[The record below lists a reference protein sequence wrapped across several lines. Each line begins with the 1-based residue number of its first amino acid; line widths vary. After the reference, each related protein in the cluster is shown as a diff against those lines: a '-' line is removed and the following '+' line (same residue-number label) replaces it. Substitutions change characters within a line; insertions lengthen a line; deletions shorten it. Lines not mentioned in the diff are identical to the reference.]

1 MNNLDSSTSGRLMGK
16 SVPGGMIAD
25 DLPLETHSAA
35 TTTDVVGGKAAV
47 LQEIGEVERLALYD
61 EAALEI
67 VALSEAGFLRAE
79 NLKLQVAEIAH
90 AAYAARLPE

>member
-1 MNNLDSSTSGRLMGK
+1 MNNLDNSTSGRLMGK

-67 VALSEAGFLRAE
+67 VALLQARLLRAE